1 MKVSKRRFYLTS
13 RYFRKNLHFQKC
25 VTVRIG
31 FGEGFEMKI
40 LPNIKIFHKNLYF
53 QKRRAIL
60 EYELLTVGQDISQ
73 GRQQSANPEQ
83 SANQKRSFCRHLKT
97 SSTTVH
103 STMEWSVAVH
113 PILLRPNPTLTW
125 NALQKQQN
133 NSALENG
140 MLCSSSLYSVVFQHD
155 SQMTSITHAL

>member
-83 SANQKRSFCRHLKT
+83 SANQKRSFCRHAT
-97 SSTTVH
+97 ESRRVCSQNQQHSSALYNGMIC
-103 STMEWSVAVH
+103 SSSPYSVASQ
-113 PILLRPNPTLTW
+113 PNSHMECTAKATEQQCIGEW
-125 NALQKQQN
+125 NAL
-133 NSALENG
+133 
-140 MLCSSSLYSVVFQHD
+140 
-155 SQMTSITHAL
+155 

>member
-1 MKVSKRRFYLTS
+1 MTVRIRFGEGFKTKILPNIKI
-13 RYFRKNLHFQKC
+13 FQKKKLHFQKC

-103 STMEWSVAVH
+103 STME
-113 PILLRPNPTLTW
+113 
-125 NALQKQQN
+125 
-133 NSALENG
+133 
-140 MLCSSSLYSVVFQHD
+140 
-155 SQMTSITHAL
+155 